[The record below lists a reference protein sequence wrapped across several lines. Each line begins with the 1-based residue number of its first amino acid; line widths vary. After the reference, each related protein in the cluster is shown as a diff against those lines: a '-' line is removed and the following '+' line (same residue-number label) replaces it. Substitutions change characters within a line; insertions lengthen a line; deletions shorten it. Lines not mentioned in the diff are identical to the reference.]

1 MYNIDAEMKHVF
13 GCEVL
18 SMLRLDYPE
27 YVNGNITIEEAALLP
42 EETKFPPLLI
52 QADRIFN
59 NKKFEEQIKKD
70 FDVKIGRGSVPV
82 RPFLRLMYLK
92 RLNKWGYEALVKNV
106 NENVML
112 KRFCRIPMDEPVP
125 HSTSLLRTY
134 RKYGNLKVTKIL
146 KAVERK
152 NISAGAAAKI
162 HLDNPLMEYFKT
174 ASEKIKRLFKNGRNS
189 RSEK

>member
-1 MYNIDAEMKHVF
+1 MYNINAGIEYFF
-13 GCEVL
+13 GCEVS

-27 YVNGNITIEEAALLP
+27 YVNGKITIEEAALLP
-42 EETKFPPLLI
+42 EEIKFPPVLI
-52 QADRIFN
+52 KADMIFN
-59 NKKFEEQIKKD
+59 NKKFEEQIRKD

-92 RLNKWGYEALVKNV
+92 KLNTWGYEALVKNV

-146 KAVERK
+146 RAVERK
-152 NISAGAAAKI
+152 NSSGGTAAKT
-162 HLDNPLMEYFKT
+162 HAENPLLEYLKT
-174 ASEKIKRLFKNGRNS
+174 ASKKIRRFLKIGKS
-189 RSEK
+189 